1 MGAKRPTRRIERALN
16 VAPQEVL
23 MVTTTADLLLDYAR
37 RFRDRIDLSSV
48 QSKLGSSDPTDQRQ
62 ALLFSVYHLLFSGA
76 VAEANIEHYL
86 AQTSDDSVP
95 LGVLPDPVQ
104 TRADEKDRWANF
116 LGWKGTAFGDVH
128 NIIGALAFSVV
139 VLFFFEGFCK
149 VALTE
154 SRLGAGKVSLA
165 DVLKWLRKDGKV
177 SGAKLDTAL
186 FLNRYRN
193 AWHSFG
199 QYKGKKT
206 TCKGVALKPGNPL
219 PVLAPPTRDEML
231 ADLLDLFLEVDATY
245 HPL

>member
-1 MGAKRPTRRIERALN
+1 MMTAA
-16 VAPQEVL
+16 QEVP

-37 RFRDRIDLSSV
+37 KFRACIDFGSV
-48 QSKLGSSDPTDQRQ
+48 QSKLGSTDPKDQRQ

-86 AQTSDDSVP
+86 AQTWDASVP
-95 LGVLPDPVQ
+95 PAVLPEPVQ
-104 TRADEKDRWANF
+104 TRADAEDRWANF
-116 LGWKGTAFGDVH
+116 LGWRGTAFGDVH

-149 VALTE
+149 VVLTE
-154 SRLGAGKVSLA
+154 SRLGTGKVGLA
-165 DVLKWLRKDGKV
+165 DVLRWLRKDGKV
-177 SGAKLDTAL
+177 TGAKLDTAL

-206 TCKGVALKPGNPL
+206 TCKGVTLTPGEPL
-219 PVLAPPTRDEML
+219 PVLTPPTRDGML

-245 HPL
+245 QPV